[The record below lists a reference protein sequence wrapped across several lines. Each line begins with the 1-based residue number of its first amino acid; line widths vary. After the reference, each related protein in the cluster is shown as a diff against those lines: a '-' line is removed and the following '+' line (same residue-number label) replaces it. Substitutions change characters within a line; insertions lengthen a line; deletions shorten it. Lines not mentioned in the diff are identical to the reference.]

1 MFELILLGLILV
13 GLAAI
18 ARAPIPRQSA
28 EDTTPPVP
36 SPWSDQTDWRRFDKP
51 TYLRRGLV
59 VDDGAG
65 SSAAVRRPQCRFGA
79 RARRSSTGEAPYG
92 TSSSRRSSSA

>member
-1 MFELILLGLILV
+1 MFELILLGVILA

-18 ARAPIPRQSA
+18 ARARLPGHSA
-28 EDTTPPVP
+28 ENTSPLVP
-36 SPWSDQTDWRRFDKP
+36 SPWSDQTDWQRFDKP

-59 VDDGAG
+59 LDDGAAP
-65 SSAAVRRPQCRFGA
+65 STPVRGRRCPFGV
-79 RARRSSTGEAPYG
+79 RAGRSSTGEAPYG